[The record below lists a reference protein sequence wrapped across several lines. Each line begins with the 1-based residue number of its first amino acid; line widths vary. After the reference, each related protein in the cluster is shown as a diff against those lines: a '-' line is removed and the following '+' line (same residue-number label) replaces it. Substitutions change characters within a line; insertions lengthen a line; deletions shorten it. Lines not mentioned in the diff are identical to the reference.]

1 MQFQFSFKHMATSD
15 ALQTY
20 AQDKFQEKIQKF
32 VTKPM
37 AAHVTFSV
45 NRHQH
50 TAHLSFRAG
59 DGFSIEVEHTSP
71 DMYASVDQMVD
82 KLSSQLK
89 KQKEK
94 LKDHKQ
100 PKLSKTIELIEQ
112 EEEEEAV
119 DAGDIIKLENAKRR
133 ASGH

>member
-15 ALQTY
+15 ALQSY
-20 AQDKFQEKIQKF
+20 AEDKFQEKIQKF

-59 DGFSIEVEHTSP
+59 DGFSIEVEHTSS

-82 KLSSQLK
+82 KLSTQLK

-100 PKLSKTIELIEQ
+100 TKLSTQLETVDA
-112 EEEEEAV
+112 EEDEV
-119 DAGDIIKLENAKRR
+119 DAGDIIKLEQARRR
-133 ASGH
+133 AAGH